1 MHPPSASAGPTLLSP
16 LPAGSAWLAMKTS
29 GELLA
34 NSPLLPQL
42 HLTLTFTIQTPR
54 ALYTVLDLSTLYS
67 VFLVQTQCLPRPVF
81 HSLKRMNTAFS
92 FSLIYS
98 ITSISPSGSGPF
110 PPHRVSRINPI
121 SLLIWSLHQI
131 PFFQACELLQ
141 ICRPL
146 GLSQLSTWLKVLTI
160 LPHVKKRTW
169 ELRCC
174 SGLNSGQQGRTNWW
188 SRSDGNLGRKGPCH
202 VRGGYCEWKKHWI

>member
-1 MHPPSASAGPTLLSP
+1 MGYSPWGLKESDRTKQLTLSLSFVQKTRCGPMHPPSASAGPTLLSP

-42 HLTLTFTIQTPR
+42 CLTLTFTVQTPR
-54 ALYTVLDLSTLYS
+54 ALCTVLDLSTLYS
-67 VFLVQTQCLPRPVF
+67 VFLVQTQCLPQPVF

-110 PPHRVSRINPI
+110 PPYRVSRINPI

-141 ICRPL
+141 ICPL
-146 GLSQLSTWLKVLTI
+146 GLSQLNYLTQGADNFASCKEKDMRTAVLLWT
-160 LPHVKKRTW
+160 
-169 ELRCC
+169 
-174 SGLNSGQQGRTNWW
+174 
-188 SRSDGNLGRKGPCH
+188 
-202 VRGGYCEWKKHWI
+202 